1 MSTRYVWDKY
11 DAIYGNK
18 QTEEKTEYSIDLNSG
33 EYDGAFYFSTGIKM
47 AADGSYTLTGNVLN
61 AISASHAE
69 TYVYTSA
76 STYRYGA
83 KYKTGNTSYIEN
95 TETSSAYWC
104 FSVSSPG
111 GYKYVGKAV
120 LRQDAASFGA
130 QYSFSTYK
138 LSIIK
143 GPAKIGT
150 LSSANNNAYPQNG
163 VSGSNWY
170 VYKGS
175 DSIDPL
181 SVAYSTDRPERG
193 EAVTVFVEPRKT
205 EGSAPRWAVSSLP
218 ASSTWDDVAYGEGRF
233 LAVGYGSIARSMDNG
248 KTWSSVTQ
256 QAINDARSIA
266 YGNGVFVAA
275 GFGEAAFS
283 TDSGTTWTE
292 SEVPKGNWSA
302 ICYGGGKFVAIDTA
316 SGSSRAIYSADSGKT
331 WRETTISSG
340 LVMLSICYGN
350 GKFVV
355 VGNQEEGD
363 GFSACS
369 TDGVTWNVYQIKRP
383 AGTNVTGYWRDV
395 AFGDGRFVS
404 VNSSGQS
411 AYSADGENWT
421 GVTMPG
427 DGTWSGRDWTGIAYG
442 SKKFVAMAENSEV
455 SAYSEDGGVSW
466 IEMALP
472 RSITWPKIAYGDG
485 GFVAISS
492 TGNISVYLPDE
503 TSVGYEVSYL
513 YQYSVDGGRTWTTT
527 GDITIETQLD
537 IIVPESAEQF
547 MARVRAQDD
556 IGFTSADYVTGANL
570 EVQTMRLWVGVD
582 GAARRGRKLWV
593 GVDGAARPV
602 TRAWVGDEN
611 GKARRWF

>member
-1 MSTRYVWDKY
+1 VSTRYVWDKCEIAKVPKERIKDKNTFY
-11 DAIYGNK
+11 DYNLGDK
-18 QTEEKTEYSIDLNSG
+18 VYLSSSITVNS
-33 EYDGAFYFSTGIKM
+33 DGTAN
-47 AADGSYTLTGNVLN
+47 LTGNVKSYETSGTN
-61 AISASHAE
+61 NGSTFIYDVSAE
-69 TYVYTSA
+69 TY
-76 STYRYGA
+76 
-83 KYKTGNTSYIEN
+83 KYF
-95 TETSSAYWC
+95 A
-104 FSVSSPG
+104 
-111 GYKYVGKAV
+111 VGKNNV
-120 LRQDAASFGA
+120 EEYVESHGFGYWSVRRDNYTIVVEINTYHSDGSILPPGQESFTVHYLAAA
-130 QYSFSTYK
+130 QGSKISTV
-138 LSIIK
+138 
-143 GPAKIGT
+143 
-150 LSSANNNAYPQNG
+150 SSANNNAYPQNG

-181 SVAYSTDRPERG
+181 SVTYSTDRPERG
-193 EAVTVFVEPRKT
+193 EAVTVLVEPRKT
-205 EGSAPRWAVSSLP
+205 EESAPRWAVSSLP
-218 ASSTWDDVAYGEGRF
+218 ASSSWDDVAYGEGRF
-233 LAVGYGSIARSMDNG
+233 LAVGDGSIAYSVDNG
-248 KTWSSVTQ
+248 KMWSSVTQ
-256 QAINDARSIA
+256 QAIDDARSIA

-283 TDSGTTWTE
+283 TDRGATWTAA
-292 SEVPKGNWSA
+292 EVPKGNWSA
-302 ICYGGGKFVAIDTA
+302 ICYGGGKFVAIDAA

-331 WRETTISSG
+331 WRETAISSG
-340 LVMLSICYGN
+340 LVMLGICYGN
-350 GKFVV
+350 GKFVL